1 MTLHAVVRKL
11 LLIVLFAATIL
22 FLSSRKE
29 RSREIILTYF
39 LKTLFLERL
48 PDKNDIFIW
57 ARQELAEM
65 RNLSA

>member
-29 RSREIILTYF
+29 RSQIILTYF

-48 PDKNDIFIW
+48 PDNNDIFIW

>member
-1 MTLHAVVRKL
+1 MTLRAVVRKL

-29 RSREIILTYF
+29 RSQIILTYF